1 MDIGQPAKDRS
12 SQSLSALDTLQK
24 LAERHLE
31 GSRKSCEMAK
41 PYLARTSFQIGDV
54 DLMDSGV
61 LREVDLSPAVLLTKL
76 PDSFA
81 DLDADIR
88 GHSPSIDLVE
98 ALYLVDALFRLVYA
112 SDWEKISRVE
122 PKQNSPGRYCS
133 DSTR

>member
-1 MDIGQPAKDRS
+1 
-12 SQSLSALDTLQK
+12 
-24 LAERHLE
+24 
-31 GSRKSCEMAK
+31 MAK
-41 PYLARTSFQIGDV
+41 SHLAHTPFQIGDV

-112 SDWEKISRVE
+112 SDRAKISRVE
-122 PKQNSPGRYCS
+122 PKRNSPGRYCS
-133 DSTR
+133 DSKSGESVHLRGMS

>member
-1 MDIGQPAKDRS
+1 
-12 SQSLSALDTLQK
+12 
-24 LAERHLE
+24 
-31 GSRKSCEMAK
+31 
-41 PYLARTSFQIGDV
+41 
-54 DLMDSGV
+54 MDSGV

-112 SDWEKISRVE
+112 
-122 PKQNSPGRYCS
+122 
-133 DSTR
+133 

>member
-1 MDIGQPAKDRS
+1 
-12 SQSLSALDTLQK
+12 
-24 LAERHLE
+24 
-31 GSRKSCEMAK
+31 MAK
-41 PYLARTSFQIGDV
+41 SYLAHTPFQIGDV

-112 SDWEKISRVE
+112 
-122 PKQNSPGRYCS
+122 
-133 DSTR
+133 

>member
-1 MDIGQPAKDRS
+1 
-12 SQSLSALDTLQK
+12 
-24 LAERHLE
+24 
-31 GSRKSCEMAK
+31 MAK
-41 PYLARTSFQIGDV
+41 SHLAHTPFQIGDV

-112 SDWEKISRVE
+112 SDRAKQVGSDRSEIALKSIARTRPGWLVEVIKI
-122 PKQNSPGRYCS
+122 
-133 DSTR
+133 

>member
-1 MDIGQPAKDRS
+1 
-12 SQSLSALDTLQK
+12 
-24 LAERHLE
+24 
-31 GSRKSCEMAK
+31 MAK

-88 GHSPSIDLVE
+88 GHSLSIALVE

-112 SDWEKISRVE
+112 SDRAKMSRV
-122 PKQNSPGRYCS
+122 GRS
-133 DSTR
+133 EIALEGIARTGSG

>member
-1 MDIGQPAKDRS
+1 MYLPAVD
-12 SQSLSALDTLQK
+12 ALEK
-24 LAERHLE
+24 LAQGQFK
-31 GSRKSCEMAK
+31 GSCQSRQMAK
-41 PYLARTSFQIGDV
+41 SHLAHTPFEVGDMNF
-54 DLMDSGV
+54 MDAGV

-112 SDWEKISRVE
+112 SDRAKISRVE
-122 PKQNSPGRYCS
+122 PKRNSPGRYCS
-133 DSTR
+133 DSTRMTCCGN

>member
-1 MDIGQPAKDRS
+1 MRWRLSGVDPLEELAQGQS
-12 SQSLSALDTLQK
+12 
-24 LAERHLE
+24 E
-31 GSRKSCEMAK
+31 GSCQTRKMAK
-41 PYLARTSFQIGDV
+41 SHLAHTPFQIGDV
-54 DLMDSGV
+54 DLMDTGV
-61 LREVDLSPAVLLTKL
+61 LRKVNLSPAVLLTEI

-112 SDWEKISRVE
+112 SDWAKISRVE

>member
-1 MDIGQPAKDRS
+1 
-12 SQSLSALDTLQK
+12 
-24 LAERHLE
+24 
-31 GSRKSCEMAK
+31 MAK
-41 PYLARTSFQIGDV
+41 SYLAHAPFQIGDV

-76 PDSFA
+76 PNSFA

-112 SDWEKISRVE
+112 SDRAKISRVE
-122 PKQNSPGRYCS
+122 AKRNSPGRYCS
-133 DSTR
+133 DSTRMTCCGN